1 MLGHSHAL
9 SGMAAGAAAGEFVL
23 HLPVPGTFGLAA
35 FTAGMA
41 LLCDLDKCGS
51 CPARSLGI
59 LSEGVAWFIGKAF
72 GGHRHLTHSIIGIA
86 IFTILAWLSCYCRHD
101 WGGRIGLGL
110 LITLSV
116 AGGLEALH
124 ITRGTL
130 ADLIGVAV
138 AAAVIRFGL
147 GLTLI
152 PLAVAIGAST
162 HVAGDMLTDSG
173 CMLLYPFSKHRFH
186 LLPEL
191 LQFTTGT
198 DPELYGVD
206 PVLTGMLL
214 VLGGW
219 AVDPGFIVMTWAAL
233 SSRI

>member
-9 SGMAAGAAAGEFVL
+9 NGAVAGLAIGEFAL
-23 HLPVPGTFGLAA
+23 HLPDPRLIALAG

-41 LLCDLDKCGS
+41 LLPDLDKCGS

-59 LSEGVAWFIGKAF
+59 LSEGVAWVIGKASR
-72 GGHRHLTHSIIGIA
+72 GHRHLTHTIIGIVV
-86 IFTILAWLSCYCRHD
+86 FTVLAWLSCHYRHD

-110 LITLSV
+110 LITLCV

-130 ADLIGVAV
+130 ADLIGI
-138 AAAVIRFGL
+138 AAAAGVVMLGF

-152 PLAVAIGAST
+152 PLAVAIGVST
-162 HVAGDMLTDSG
+162 HICGDMLTDSG
-173 CMLLYPFSKHRFH
+173 CMLLYPFSKYRFH